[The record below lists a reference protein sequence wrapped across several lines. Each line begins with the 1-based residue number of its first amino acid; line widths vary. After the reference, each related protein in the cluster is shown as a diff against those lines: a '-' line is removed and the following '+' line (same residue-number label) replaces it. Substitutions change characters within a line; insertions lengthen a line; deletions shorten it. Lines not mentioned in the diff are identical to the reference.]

1 MIRHHVYLQ
10 GKQSDQRGG
19 FFSLSRQNSKVVALS
34 IPETLATDTEGE
46 RTDLPEENVAHVNCK
61 HNDYQVKF
69 YLESEISLV
78 SFTFI

>member
-10 GKQSDQRGG
+10 GKQSDQRGE
-19 FFSLSRQNSKVVALS
+19 FFSFSRKNSKVAALAK
-34 IPETLATDTEGE
+34 PETLATDKGEERIDLAEG
-46 RTDLPEENVAHVNCK
+46 NVAQVSSK
-61 HNDYQVKF
+61 HNDYQVEF